1 MVKYCCEFC
10 EYTTDRKQ
18 SILEH
23 LRRKTPCSH
32 MNNKD
37 YVYFKYLDLYI
48 CRLCNYETDSYNN
61 VYQHLYK
68 SCKIVK
74 EKTIRIGK

>member
-23 LRRKTPCSH
+23 LRRKNT
-32 MNNKD
+32 
-37 YVYFKYLDLYI
+37 L
-48 CRLCNYETDSYNN
+48 
-61 VYQHLYK
+61 
-68 SCKIVK
+68 
-74 EKTIRIGK
+74 